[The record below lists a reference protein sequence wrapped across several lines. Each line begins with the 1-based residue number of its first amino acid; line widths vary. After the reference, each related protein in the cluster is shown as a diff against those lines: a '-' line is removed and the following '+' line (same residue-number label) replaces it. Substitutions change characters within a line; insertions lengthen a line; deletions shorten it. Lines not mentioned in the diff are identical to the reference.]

1 MHADW
6 RIAATSGSAGS
17 AQRGIAHAP
26 GELASKT
33 HFHLVQISPSETIP
47 LLRISILFLRSLL
60 SYSFLFFFSFP
71 WSTPVLTLS
80 AGIEIRV
87 SLIIV

>member
-60 SYSFLFFFSFP
+60 SYSFLFFSFLSPGRRQFSLF
-71 WSTPVLTLS
+71 LL
-80 AGIEIRV
+80 G
-87 SLIIV
+87 LKFGFLL